1 MKLSSSPGRRARA
14 SLAGLAL
21 VAVLA
26 ALTGCVPADSAKFS
40 AFREAAP
47 LGTRICITNK
57 TDMNMRIK
65 WRGYPNARPI
75 APRFQNCNSGYET
88 GDVTDVAATLEYEP
102 TLYPG
107 SRLRLYVVGDNPA
120 ISDAYS
126 AVYFLSGNDQWGT
139 KNLMF
144 VGDETSF
151 QDSWLRVTITRLPD
165 SQRHKEWDVVITPP
179 SGENYSFQLN
189 EDPYFAP
196 S

>member
-1 MKLSSSPGRRARA
+1 MNRISSRGLVARA
-14 SLAGLAL
+14 SIAGLTL
-21 VAVLA
+21 VAVLG
-26 ALTGCVPADSAKFS
+26 ALTGCVSAPSS
-40 AFREAAP
+40 AEREASP
-47 LGTRICITNK
+47 LGTNICITNK
-57 TDMNMRIK
+57 TDMNMNIK

-75 APRFQNCNSGYET
+75 APEFRNCNSGYET

-120 ISDAYS
+120 ISDAYTS
-126 AVYFLSGNDQWGT
+126 VYFLSRGDPWGS
-139 KNLMF
+139 KNGQF
-144 VGDETSF
+144 VGDKTSF

-179 SGENYSFQLN
+179 SGENYSVQLN
-189 EDPYFAP
+189 EDPFFAP

>member
-1 MKLSSSPGRRARA
+1 MHMRRNAT
-14 SLAGLAL
+14 LMGLGL
-21 VAVLA
+21 VAAL
-26 ALTGCVPADSAKFS
+26 ALTGCVPTTAETAP
-40 AFREAAP
+40 ATREASP
-47 LGTRICITNK
+47 LGTNICITNK
-57 TDMNMRIK
+57 TDMNVRIK

-75 APRFQNCNSGYET
+75 APGYQNCNSGSET

-120 ISDAYS
+120 IADAYAS
-126 AVYFLSGNDQWGT
+126 VYFLSRGDQWGT
-139 KNLMF
+139 TNLQF

-179 SGENYSFQLN
+179 SGENYSTQLN
-189 EDPYFAP
+189 DLPPIAP
-196 S
+196 A